1 MFDNDFESM
10 LEAVCEAVDSE
21 IPQVLNPQPKQT
33 QSQSIDTTNFIT
45 KRSRNDYVDESSPA
59 YVPPQLPTRPTYDR
73 SKFIFNNFKSN
84 VIQEKLTEVQIER
97 ARRAI
102 NNAKAQHGAI
112 RTDKINFRYMDKIY
126 STEAAEALLL
136 SGTSYWPGADLD
148 DILEGM
154 LLLWLKNK
162 NPDHIREYVAA
173 LSEAINESNC
183 MEGIYLRLNLNTVT
197 HPLPDSI
204 RIHTHFGTVSQTKP
218 PHKSAFTGELRNKM
232 KSFLHREGQY
242 IGNLNTIYDGLAR
255 IKQEYTLEQ
264 TLLSWMGYIVVRAMV
279 ENSKGQSKGRQLLIE
294 DSSVAANTR

>member
-1 MFDNDFESM
+1 MFCDNFESM

-21 IPQVLNPQPKQT
+21 VPQVSNSQPKQT

-45 KRSRNDYVDESSPA
+45 KRSQYVDSSLPE
-59 YVPPQLPTRPTYDR
+59 YVPPQLPTTRSTYDR

-84 VIQEKLTEVQIER
+84 VIQEKLTGVQIER

-112 RTDKINFRYMDKIY
+112 RADKINFRYIDKIY

-136 SGTSYWPGADLD
+136 SGTSYWPGTDLD
-148 DILEGM
+148 DILEGI

-162 NPDHIREYVAA
+162 NPDHIREYVAT
-173 LSEAINESNC
+173 LSDAINESNC

-204 RIHTHFGTVSQTKP
+204 RIHTHFGIVSQTKP

-242 IGNLNTIYDGLAR
+242 IGSLNIIYDGLAR

-264 TLLSWMGYIVVRAMV
+264 TLLSWIGYIVVRAMV
-279 ENSKGQSKGRQLLIE
+279 ENSRGQSKGGQLLIE
-294 DSSVAANTR
+294 DSSVAANTQ